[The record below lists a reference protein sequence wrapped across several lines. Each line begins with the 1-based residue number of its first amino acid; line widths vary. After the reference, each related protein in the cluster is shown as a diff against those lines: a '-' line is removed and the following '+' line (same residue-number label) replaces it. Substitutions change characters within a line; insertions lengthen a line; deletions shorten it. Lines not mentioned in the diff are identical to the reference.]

1 MLFHARTHGGR
12 PQGDRHL
19 RPWLILA
26 ITALATSA
34 CASHRYSVREP
45 VEKKF
50 GAFDTVEV
58 LPFTSAVDTEAARQ
72 VADQL
77 PDALVVELR
86 KATRKGSKESMF
98 SAVTDSA
105 GPAEGVLTISGR
117 VLSFE
122 EGSRAQRYFIGLG
135 AGKAF
140 ATVECV
146 FTDKAS
152 GRQVAVAT
160 FDGELSG
167 GLFGGSSGGAAEG
180 VIQAIRDSLRDNY

>member
-1 MLFHARTHGGR
+1 MLSHARTRGGR
-12 PQGDRHL
+12 PQGDRRL
-19 RPWLILA
+19 RLWLTLGIV
-26 ITALATSA
+26 ALATSA

-45 VEKKF
+45 VGKKF
-50 GAFDTVEV
+50 GAFHTVEV

-77 PDALVVELR
+77 PDALIAELA
-86 KATRKGSKESMF
+86 KATRKASKETMF
-98 SAVTDSA
+98 SMVTDSA
-105 GPAEGVLTISGR
+105 GSAEVLTISGR

-152 GRQVAVAT
+152 GQQVALAT

-180 VIQAIRDSLRDNY
+180 VIQAIRDFLRDNY

>member
-1 MLFHARTHGGR
+1 MLFPARTRGGR
-12 PQGDRHL
+12 PQRNRRL

-45 VEKKF
+45 VERKF
-50 GAFDTVEV
+50 GAFDTLEV
-58 LPFTSAVDTEAARQ
+58 LAFTSAVDTEAARE

-77 PDALVVELR
+77 PDALVAELA
-86 KATRKGSKESMF
+86 KATRKGSKEPMF
-98 SAVTDSA
+98 SVVTDSA
-105 GPAEGVLTISGR
+105 GAGDGVLTINGR

-122 EGSRAQRYFIGLG
+122 EGGRAQRYFIGLG

-146 FTDKAS
+146 FTDKAT

-180 VIQAIRDSLRDNY
+180 VIQAIRDFLGDNY

>member
-1 MLFHARTHGGR
+1 MKL
-12 PQGDRHL
+12 L
-19 RPWLILA
+19 LVVLIV
-26 ITALATSA
+26 ATSA
-34 CASHRYSVREP
+34 CASHRYSVQDP

-58 LPFTSAVDTEAARQ
+58 LPFTSTVDTEAARQ
-72 VADQL
+72 IADQL
-77 PDALVVELR
+77 PGALVAELR
-86 KATRKGSKESMF
+86 KATRKGSKEPMF
-98 SAVTDSA
+98 SVVTDSA
-105 GPAEGVLTISGR
+105 ASAEGALTISGR

-122 EGSRAQRYFIGLG
+122 EGSRAQRYFLGLG

-180 VIQAIRDSLRDNY
+180 VIQAIRDFLRDNY

>member
-1 MLFHARTHGGR
+1 MRVFLMV
-12 PQGDRHL
+12 L
-19 RPWLILA
+19 LM
-26 ITALATSA
+26 ATSA
-34 CASHRYSVREP
+34 CASHRYSVQDP
-45 VEKKF
+45 VDRKF
-50 GAFDTVEV
+50 GAFDAVEV
-58 LPFTSAVDTEAARQ
+58 QRFTSTVDTETARE
-72 VADQL
+72 VADRL
-77 PDALVVELR
+77 PGALIAELA
-86 KATRKGSKESMF
+86 KATRIRSKERMF
-98 SAVTDSA
+98 SVVADSVGA
-105 GPAEGVLTISGR
+105 AEGVLTISGR

-180 VIQAIRDSLRDNY
+180 VVQAIRDFLRDNY